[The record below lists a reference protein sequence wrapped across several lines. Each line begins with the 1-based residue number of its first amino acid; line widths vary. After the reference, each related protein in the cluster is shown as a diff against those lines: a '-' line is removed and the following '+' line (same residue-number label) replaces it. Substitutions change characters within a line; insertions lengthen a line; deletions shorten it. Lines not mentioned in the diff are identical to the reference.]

1 MSNFRIL
8 VINNSP
14 EAATEIN
21 SLMKNSGINVR
32 VLFASTQHDIDS
44 IGIDKTPDIVIVQQ
58 ADESDISLSMI
69 QEYCQGLAH
78 VSSFIRC
85 STDEP
90 DVIKRALEAGITG
103 FLDINRDEQTSR
115 VLKREL
121 ANRGASSELKQHQ
134 QVLSDIEDRY
144 KLLLESSRDPVA
156 YIHEGFHIYA
166 NPAYLDCFAIDSF
179 EELEGT
185 SILELISLDKN
196 EGDFRKLLKRV
207 NNGNLPEHEV
217 QATCNHNEMAI
228 DLEFLTAR
236 YKGEPCIQ
244 LWVHERKVDNEMLE
258 ELEHLR
264 SHDSLT
270 GLLNRVDFLGKLE
283 QATTSKNFD
292 NNVSGLMLA
301 EADQIAGLSEDLG
314 ALGTDALLKEMAGI
328 IRNTS
333 GEEAICCRYRDS
345 TFAILL
351 QAPGKPEFEKL
362 AEKLLKNCRTH
373 VFNLGKHTITAT
385 CSIGL
390 TYIGQMQFDSDQL
403 IQHCTTALQSAQA
416 EGGDR
421 FSRYRPQLTTVN
433 GADDED
439 QWGERIRY
447 AINHSRENMLIIQQ
461 AIVDV
466 AEPEQDLFIE
476 AFTYIL
482 EGKEEIAPEI
492 YMPEAEKHQL
502 GIEIDRA
509 ILPEILGMI
518 AHPESATEVSTYFY
532 NLSQG
537 SVNDSSF
544 PVWLRQQLE
553 ATGADS
559 SRLVLQLS
567 GKAISKNL
575 RPAQSLLT
583 TLATLECKFSI
594 AEFNHE
600 TRLLAALQHLPVSF
614 LKLEPE
620 LTQKLSSDPKV
631 STQIEQIVQQAKAH
645 KIQVIASEVQ
655 SARELSTIWST
666 GVELVQGDYLKHKS
680 RVAGQ

>member
-1 MSNFRIL
+1 MSNFRLL
-8 VINNSP
+8 VIDNSP
-14 EAATEIN
+14 ESAKEII
-21 SLMKNSGINVR
+21 SLMNDSGINVR
-32 VLFASTQHDIDS
+32 VLFASTQHDVDS
-44 IGIDKTPDIVIVQQ
+44 IGIDKTPDIVIIHQP
-58 ADESDISLSMI
+58 DESDITLSAI
-69 QEYCQGLAH
+69 QEYCQGLANI
-78 VSSFIRC
+78 SSYIRC
-85 STDEP
+85 STAEQ
-90 DVIKRALEAGITG
+90 DVIKSALEAGITG
-103 FLDINRDEQTSR
+103 FLDINQDERTAQT
-115 VLKREL
+115 LKREL
-121 ANRGASSELKQHQ
+121 DNRGASSELQQHQ

-166 NPAYLDCFAIDSF
+166 NPAYLDCFAIENF
-179 EELEGT
+179 AELEGA
-185 SILELISLDKN
+185 SILELISLDKH

-207 NNGNLPEHEV
+207 NNGNLPDHEV
-217 QATCNHNEMAI
+217 QAICNHNEMAI

-236 YKGEPCIQ
+236 YKGEACIQ

-264 SHDSLT
+264 SHDPLT

-283 QATTSKNFD
+283 LAAANKNL
-292 NNVSGLMLA
+292 NNSVSGLMLI
-301 EADQIAGLSEDLG
+301 EADQIAGISEDLG
-314 ALGTDALLKEMAGI
+314 AQGTDALLKEMAGI
-328 IRNTS
+328 IRETS
-333 GEEAICCRYRDS
+333 GSDAACCRYQDS

-351 QAPGKPEFEKL
+351 QAPNKQEFEQL
-362 AEKLLKNCRTH
+362 AERILKKCRTH
-373 VFNLGKHTITAT
+373 VFHLGRHTITAT

-403 IQHCTTALQSAQA
+403 VQHCTTALQSAQA

-421 FSRYRPQLTTVN
+421 FSRYRPQLTTV
-433 GADDED
+433 DDTEDKD

-447 AINHSRENMLIIQQ
+447 AINHSHENMLIIQQ

-466 AEPEQDLFIE
+466 ADPDQDMFIE

-482 EGKEEIAPEI
+482 EGKEEIAPAV

-544 PVWLRQQLE
+544 PVWLRQQFE

-559 SRLVLQLS
+559 SRLILQLS
-567 GKAISKNL
+567 GRAISKNL
-575 RPAQSLLT
+575 KPAQNLLGI
-583 TLATLECKFSI
+583 LGTLECKFSI
-594 AEFNHE
+594 CEFTHE
-600 TRLLAALQHLPVSF
+600 TRMLAALQHLPVSF
-614 LKLEPE
+614 LKLESE
-620 LTQKLSSDPKV
+620 LTQRLSSDPKV
-631 STQIEQIVQQAKAH
+631 SGQIEQIVQQAKAH
-645 KIQVIASEVQ
+645 NIQVIAGEVEN
-655 SARELSTIWST
+655 ARELSTIWST